1 MDYQLG
7 SEQLGYH
14 SEILEYLEQ
23 VQEEAQRQRQ
33 KSKVNISTFR
43 LEKCAGP
50 ERQVHSQRHRPSSGE
65 QYTKALLQRSS
76 RRAFKLHKCN
86 LLP

>member
-23 VQEEAQRQRQ
+23 AQEEAQRQSL
-33 KSKVNISTFR
+33 KSKGNISSFR
-43 LEKCAGP
+43 LEKGARPLG
-50 ERQVHSQRHRPSSGE
+50 RRSLQSHRPSSGE
-65 QYTKALLQRSS
+65 QCKPCIDQSIPMSYMMLDVCTAS
-76 RRAFKLHKCN
+76 
-86 LLP
+86 